1 MDEDSIHKGVLF
13 IVSTPIG
20 DLGDITLRAV
30 DTLRAADG
38 VVCESFRHASTLLKK
53 LAIPKR
59 ELLLLDEHDDG
70 GQAES
75 IFQKLLKGS
84 RLALISDCGTPSFED
99 PGSKLIARCLENNIQ
114 VVPVPGASSLMAA
127 LSISPLPLKNFYF
140 AGFLPQK
147 KSLRDREFQKL
158 KRLKEPLILMDTP
171 YRLERLLSEI
181 CEHLGGNRLVTL
193 ALDLTLPGETILH
206 GKADDIR
213 VRVADR
219 KGEFILIVHWQ

>member
-1 MDEDSIHKGVLF
+1 MEKDSKNKGTLF

-20 DLGDITLRAV
+20 NLGDITLRAV
-30 DTLRAADG
+30 DTLRKADG
-38 VVCESFRHASTLLKK
+38 VVCEGFRQASTLLKR
-53 LAIPKR
+53 LEIPEKK
-59 ELLLLDEHDDG
+59 LLLLDEHDDG

-75 IFQKLLKGS
+75 ILHELLIGS
-84 RLALISDCGTPSFED
+84 RLALISDCGTPGFED
-99 PGSKLIARCLENNIQ
+99 PGSRLVARCLENDIQ

-147 KSLRDREFQKL
+147 KPLRDREFHKL

-206 GKADDIR
+206 GSVEHIR

-219 KGEFILIVHWQ
+219 KGVFILIIH